1 MIFFIVFLTDV
12 EEIKYIGNREYIP
25 NVIETIKKAQHTI
38 DIVMYSAGYYPTH
51 PEGPDRMLYGAM
63 FDAVKRGVR
72 VRVIIESASWNLS
85 NTRKNEIA
93 ANYMKEGGVQIF
105 WDPPDITT
113 HSKIVIVD
121 TLYCVVGSTNWT
133 YYAFTHNNES
143 SLMVKSREF
152 GERMNI
158 FFEDLLKVSTKE
170 LKLEKESGEEE
181 L

>member
-1 MIFFIVFLTDV
+1 MIFILFFLSDI
-12 EEIKYIGNREYIP
+12 EEVKYIGNREYIP
-25 NVIETIKKAQHTI
+25 NVIETIKKAQHTV

-51 PEGPDRMLYGAM
+51 PEGPDRELYSAM
-63 FDAVKRGVR
+63 FEAVKRGVR
-72 VRVIIESASWNLS
+72 VRVILESASWNLS

-133 YYAFTHNNES
+133 YYAFAHNNES
-143 SLMVKSREF
+143 SVLIKSREL

-170 LKLEKESGEEE
+170 IKIEKEVGEEE